1 MKLFLLATA
10 AASAAALSLRVQPK
24 MSVAVFGATGLT
36 GRECTHQL
44 LERGVPVRAL
54 CRDPSKLLTP
64 LGSTGKEDL
73 VENDQLYK
81 YKGSVTSAADVEKV
95 FEGGDVEGVIISL
108 GGKTKDVGPTMLTDG
123 TTLRPCFPSTPSTR
137 HSIKT
142 QARPRSSPR

>member
-1 MKLFLLATA
+1 MKLLLVATA
-10 AASAAALSLRVQPK
+10 AASASALALRGQPK

-123 TTLRPCFPSTPSTR
+123 ASLHPRDAVDATR
-137 HSIKT
+137 T
-142 QARPRSSPR
+142 QARPR